1 MLCDGRRKNE
11 VNIHAMTDKEK
22 VKMNGAKKSEADQ
35 WIGNAVFTIAKRAGV
50 PKNRIMSMRW
60 VCTWKKIDGSD
71 EKQAKARLVVKGFT
85 DPDLIKIRAE
95 SPTLSKVGR
104 NCLLQLA
111 ASYKLTLSMGDVKTA
126 FLQGNMG
133 ESERDIYGDLP
144 PDARR
149 LFKLSDDEVIK
160 LEGSVYGL
168 RTAPKA
174 WFSKV
179 ATDLKKIGAV
189 QHPLDHCV
197 SSCSLE
203 HHLPTELRDCLVP
216 SESML
221 MTFSSPSPTVLNG
234 RSL

>member
-1 MLCDGRRKNE
+1 
-11 VNIHAMTDKEK
+11 
-22 VKMNGAKKSEADQ
+22 
-35 WIGNAVFTIAKRAGV
+35 
-50 PKNRIMSMRW
+50 MRW
-60 VCTWKKIDGSD
+60 VCAWKKVDGSH

-111 ASYKLTLSMGDVKTA
+111 ASCKLTLSMGDVKTA
-126 FLQGNMG
+126 FLQGNLG
-133 ESERDIYGDLP
+133 DSERDIYGDLP

-149 LFKLSDDEVIK
+149 LFKLSDDGVIK

-179 ATDLKKIGAV
+179 ATDLKRSAQFNI
-189 QHPLDHCV
+189 PWISV

-221 MTFSSPSPTVLNG
+221 MTFSSPNPTVLNG